1 VQTDINGCTIKNGK
15 ERLEKTEQSGSS
27 PFRRQISALD
37 CSAIE
42 EKMKKKTKKKKNKK
56 AKKKKK
62 KTALP
67 TS

>member
-1 VQTDINGCTIKNGK
+1 VKTDINGCAVKNGK
-15 ERLEKTEQSGSS
+15 ERLKKTEQSGSS
-27 PFRRQISALD
+27 PFRRKISALD

-42 EKMKKKTKKKKNKK
+42 EKKKKKKT
-56 AKKKKK
+56 KK